1 MVPVQFIVGLVLGL
15 GAAAVVYFWIRGR
28 SAAEIAEA
36 RARLDSERKAA
47 VEKLALLRE
56 AETRLKDTFDAL
68 SKRAL
73 ATNSESFLQLA
84 ETKFAQL
91 TQHADADLTARQ
103 KAINDLVEPLKQT
116 LTQVDSKLQDVEKQR
131 VGDYSSLAEQLKAVA
146 MSQVDLKTETARLV
160 TALRTPHVRGRWG
173 EIQLR
178 RVVELADMV
187 EHCDFVEQQSAV
199 SGDDRR
205 LTPDLVVQLPG
216 GKHIIVDAKAPLA
229 AYLDSL
235 DAQDDAARAAK
246 LRDHARQVRQHMESL
261 ASKAYWDQFDH
272 TPDMVFMFLPGE
284 TFFSAALQHDPS
296 LIEFGVTRRVIPASP
311 TTLIALLRAVAYG
324 WRQEKLAENAQEIS
338 ALGRELYDRVRVM
351 ASHVDKLGKSLDR
364 SVEAYNRTLQSM
376 ESRVLV
382 TARKFREMGVSSSE
396 ELPDLDPVERVPQ
409 AVGQPEITGLIEDE
423 DVEALMTRPKAEN

>member
-1 MVPVQFIVGLVLGL
+1 MVPVQFIVGLALGL
-15 GAAAVVYFWIRGR
+15 CAAAVVFFWARGR
-28 SAAEIAEA
+28 SAAEVAEA
-36 RARLDSERKAA
+36 RARLDAERKAT
-47 VEKLALLRE
+47 VEKLALLRDTE
-56 AETRLKDTFDAL
+56 ARLKDSFDAL

-73 ATNSESFLQLA
+73 ETNNQSFLQLA
-84 ETKFAQL
+84 ETKFGQL

-103 KAINDLVEPLKQT
+103 KAISDLVEPLKQT
-116 LTQVDSKLQDVEKQR
+116 LTQVDTKLQDVEKQR
-131 VGDYSSLAEQLKAVA
+131 VGDYSALAEQLKSLAT
-146 MSQVDLKTETARLV
+146 SQVDLKTETARLV

-178 RVVELADMV
+178 RVVELADML
-187 EHCDFVEQQSAV
+187 EHCDFVEQQTTLS
-199 SGDDRR
+199 SEDRR
-205 LTPDLVVQLPG
+205 LTPDLVVHLPG

-229 AYLDSL
+229 AYLDAL
-235 DAQDDAARAAK
+235 DAQDDAAREAK
-246 LRDHARQVRQHMESL
+246 LRDHARQVRQHMEAL

-296 LIEFGVTRRVIPASP
+296 LIEYGVTRRVIPASP

-324 WRQEKLAENAQEIS
+324 WRQEKLAENAQAIS

-351 ASHVDKLGKSLDR
+351 ASHVEKLGQNLGR
-364 SVEAYNRTLQSM
+364 SVEAYNRTLRSM

-396 ELPDLDPVERVPQ
+396 DLPDLEPIERVPQ
-409 AVGQPEITGLIEDE
+409 ATGQPEIAGLIEDE
-423 DVEALMTRPKAEN
+423 DVEQV

>member
-1 MVPVQFIVGLVLGL
+1 MVPLQFVVGLVLGL

-28 SAAEIAEA
+28 SAADIAEA

-116 LTQVDSKLQDVEKQR
+116 LTKVDTKLHDVEKQR
-131 VGDYSSLAEQLKAVA
+131 VGDYSSLAEQLKSVA
-146 MSQVDLKTETARLV
+146 TSQVDLKTETARLV

-178 RVVELADMV
+178 RVVELADML

-199 SGDDRR
+199 SSEDRR

-235 DAQDDAARAAK
+235 DAQDDAGREAK
-246 LRDHARQVRQHMESL
+246 LRDHARQVRQHMEAL

-296 LIEFGVTRRVIPASP
+296 LIEYGVARRVIPASP

-351 ASHVDKLGKSLDR
+351 ASHVEKLGKSLDR

-396 ELPDLDPVERVPQ
+396 ELPDLEPVERVPQ
-409 AVGQPEITGLIEDE
+409 AVGQPEIAGLIEDE
-423 DVEALMTRPKAEN
+423 

>member
-1 MVPVQFIVGLVLGL
+1 MVPLQFVVGLVLGL

-28 SAAEIAEA
+28 SAADIAEA

-116 LTQVDSKLQDVEKQR
+116 LTQVDTKLQDVEKQR
-131 VGDYSSLAEQLKAVA
+131 VGDYSSLAEQLKSVA
-146 MSQVDLKTETARLV
+146 TSQVDLKTETARLV

-178 RVVELADMV
+178 RVVELADML

-199 SGDDRR
+199 SSEDRR

-235 DAQDDAARAAK
+235 DAQDDAGREAK
-246 LRDHARQVRQHMESL
+246 LRDHARQVRQHMEAL

-296 LIEFGVTRRVIPASP
+296 LIEYGVARRVIPASP

-351 ASHVDKLGKSLDR
+351 ASHVEKLGKSLDR

-396 ELPDLDPVERVPQ
+396 ELPDLEPVERVPQ
-409 AVGQPEITGLIEDE
+409 AVGQPEIAGLIEDE
-423 DVEALMTRPKAEN
+423 